1 MALDGN
7 EHDPAEDT
15 DEGEGDVSM
24 TDGVETSL
32 KVGDDGAVQLLLSI
46 SKDKLTT
53 GDDGPAGSKPSAP
66 EVRNIP
72 HRYGTGRG
80 LGDLRERADLP
91 SADKSWG
98 LKAALLQAT
107 FH

>member
-1 MALDGN
+1 MALDGD

-15 DEGEGDVSM
+15 DVGEGDVSM

-32 KVGDDGAVQLLLSI
+32 SVGEDGAVQLLLSI

-53 GDDGPAGSKPSAP
+53 GDDDPAGAKPSAP

-80 LGDLRERADLP
+80 LGDLRDRADD
-91 SADKSWG
+91 SADKLWG
-98 LKAALLQAT
+98 LKATLLRVT

>member
-1 MALDGN
+1 MALDGD

-15 DEGEGDVSM
+15 DVGEGDVSM
-24 TDGVETSL
+24 PDGRLHCPL

-80 LGDLRERADLP
+80 LGDLRDRADD
-91 SADKSWG
+91 SADKLWG
-98 LKAALLQAT
+98 LKATLLRVT